1 MTTQTFTNSYRLGNV
16 TGVAHDFSAD
26 TIMLALYTSSA
37 TLDETTTAYSATNE
51 AVGSGYVAGGAV
63 VTVTATYPKIV
74 DNRAV
79 VLFDNVAWAAS
90 TITAGKALMYN
101 ASRSNAAI
109 TTFDFGIDKSS
120 TANTFTVR
128 LNDPINPMI
137 SM

>member
-1 MTTQTFTNSYRLGNV
+1 MTAQTFTNSYRLGLV
-16 TGVAHDFSAD
+16 TGTSHDFSSD
-26 TIMLALYTSSA
+26 TIKLALYTSAA

-51 AVGSGYVAGGAV
+51 VSGTGYTAGGAT

-79 VLFDNVAWAAS
+79 VIFENVAWASS
-90 TITAGKALMYN
+90 TITARKALMYN
-101 ASRSNAAI
+101 TSKSNASI
-109 TTFDFGIDKSS
+109 MTFDFGNDQSS

-128 LNDPINPMI
+128 LKDLINPMI